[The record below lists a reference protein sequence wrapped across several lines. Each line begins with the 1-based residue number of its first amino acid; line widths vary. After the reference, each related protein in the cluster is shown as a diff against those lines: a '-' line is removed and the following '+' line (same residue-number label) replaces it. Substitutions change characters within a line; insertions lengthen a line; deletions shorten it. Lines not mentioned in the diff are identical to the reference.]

1 MDKKEALNIIGAY
14 VSLDSDVSRII
25 DFESLI
31 FLWRHAS
38 ENKDRRVLVEKRI
51 VEVLSQTIDLSELI
65 ILWTKS
71 AALQTICVLTEKRMA
86 EVFSAIL
93 PEIHYL
99 GDLIPLW
106 RHSPESIKILIEKR
120 ILEFPE

>member
-31 FLWRHAS
+31 FLWRHALNND
-38 ENKDRRVLVEKRI
+38 NKTLVEERI

-93 PEIHYL
+93 PDINCFDE
-99 GDLIPLW
+99 LIPLW

-120 ILEFPE
+120 ILEIPD